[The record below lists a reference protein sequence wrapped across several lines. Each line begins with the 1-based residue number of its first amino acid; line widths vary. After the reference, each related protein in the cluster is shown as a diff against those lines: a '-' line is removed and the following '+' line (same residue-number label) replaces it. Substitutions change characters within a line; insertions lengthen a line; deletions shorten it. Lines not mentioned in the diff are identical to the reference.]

1 MIKQKDLTILT
12 KTKEYLIL
20 GISLL
25 IVTIINFTSIKLSKN
40 ADLPI
45 IKIIWADLFA
55 YTFYFAQVFSSIII
69 YFFILPRFFELIKWK
84 KIIISLRN
92 DEIFR
97 RKITKS
103 FQKNSSFVYHQS

>member
-1 MIKQKDLTILT
+1 MIKEKGFTVLT

-25 IVTIINFTSIKLSKN
+25 IVTIINFTSIKLAKN

-69 YFFILPRFFELIKWK
+69 YFFILPRFFDLIKWK
-84 KIIISLRN
+84 KIIISL
-92 DEIFR
+92 IL
-97 RKITKS
+97 S
-103 FQKNSSFVYHQS
+103 FLTF